1 MPFNEVGDQFLASF
15 DLKFGESH
23 STIASTAL
31 RMSGVANRTNGI
43 IITQAKIHDLN
54 QWLTKS
60 PLWISGALAIAEA
73 MAVVNQTELI
83 QTGND
88 CSILE

>member
-1 MPFNEVGDQFLASF
+1 
-15 DLKFGESH
+15 
-23 STIASTAL
+23 
-31 RMSGVANRTNGI
+31 MSGVANRTNGI

-73 MAVVNQTELI
+73 MAVVKR
-83 QTGND
+83 D
-88 CSILE
+88 